1 MKRTLLLLL
10 TALFCAPAAHAGP
23 PTEFLKA
30 QVQAV
35 RELLKTPVAKGS
47 PEAAITDAKLMAI
60 VDPVMDF
67 KGLSEKALRK
77 HWPSLSDAQK
87 ATFIA
92 TFRQLVFRSYLD
104 RVRSANEAYTI
115 VYESEEPAGQMT
127 EVTAIAKTKKA
138 EIELVFV
145 LAKAGAGMAAADVRI
160 DEVSLVENY
169 REQFNAIIAKEKF
182 EGLIKKMTKKLDDL
196 GGPVKL
202 PAAAPASAAP
212 ASAAAPASK

>member
-1 MKRTLLLLL
+1 MKRFFLILL
-10 TALFCAPAAHAGP
+10 AAVFCAPAAHAGP
-23 PTEFLKA
+23 PTDFLKA
-30 QVQAV
+30 QVKAV
-35 RELLKTPVAKGS
+35 RALLKAPVAKGS
-47 PEAAITDAKLMAI
+47 PEAAATDAKLMAL

-67 KGLSEKALRK
+67 KGLSQRALRK
-77 HWPSLSDAQK
+77 HWPSLTDAQK
-87 ATFIA
+87 TTFIS

-104 RVRSANEAYTI
+104 RVRSANEDYTI
-115 VYESEEPAGQMT
+115 VYEDEEKAGKNT

-145 LAKAGAGMAAADVRI
+145 MAKSATGMSAADVRI

-169 REQFNAIIAKEKF
+169 REQFNVIIKKEKF
-182 EGLIKKMTKKLDDL
+182 EGLIKKMTKKLNDL

-202 PAAAPASAAP
+202 TAPAPASTAP

>member
-1 MKRTLLLLL
+1 MKRFLLILLA
-10 TALFCAPAAHAGP
+10 ALFCAPAAHAGP

-30 QVQAV
+30 QVKAV
-35 RELLKTPVAKGS
+35 RDLLKTPVKKGS
-47 PEAAITDAKLMAI
+47 PEAAATDAKLMAI

-67 KGLSEKALRK
+67 KGLSQRALRK
-77 HWPSLSDAQK
+77 HWPSLNEAQK
-87 ATFIA
+87 TLFID

-115 VYESEEPAGQMT
+115 VYEDEEKAGKNT

-145 LAKAGAGMAAADVRI
+145 LAKTGNAMAAADVRI

-169 REQFNAIIAKEKF
+169 REQFNVIIAKEKF
-182 EGLIKKMTKKLDDL
+182 EGLIKKMTKKLNDL

-202 PAAAPASAAP
+202 AAPAPASTPSAAP
-212 ASAAAPASK
+212 ASK